1 MVASKTG
8 GRVVVLHI
16 FKLYDYEWTTTTTDD
31 GSLSSRRAAAAE
43 EDGRK
48 KELMFNVCISWNNK
62 KY

>member
-31 GSLSSRRAAAAE
+31 GSLSNRRAAAAE

-48 KELMFNVCISWNNK
+48 KN
-62 KY
+62 